1 MSSRLLCLLAVAAT
15 LGSAAA
21 APPDPADPLATTP
34 APIVKPPVPASGA
47 AVADPGVGD
56 WRQANRRVHEAGG
69 WRALLRESQ
78 AANAPAPPPASPVR
92 PAAASSVPA
101 SAASAASAAPVP
113 ASATSAP
120 AGGHHHH

>member
-21 APPDPADPLATTP
+21 APPDPADPRATTP

-47 AVADPGVGD
+47 AVVDPGVGD

-78 AANAPAPPPASPVR
+78 AANAPAPPPASPGR
-92 PAAASSVPA
+92 PAAATPA
-101 SAASAASAAPVP
+101 PTRAASAPGSAA
-113 ASATSAP
+113 SAP

>member
-21 APPDPADPLATTP
+21 APPDPADPRATTP
-34 APIVKPPVPASGA
+34 APIVKPPAPSAGTVAAAPGA
-47 AVADPGVGD
+47 AA
-56 WRQANRRVHEAGG
+56 WRQATRRVHEAGG

-78 AANAPAPPPASPVR
+78 AANAPAR
-92 PAAASSVPA
+92 AASAPA
-101 SAASAASAAPVP
+101 SAA
-113 ASATSAP
+113 SAP